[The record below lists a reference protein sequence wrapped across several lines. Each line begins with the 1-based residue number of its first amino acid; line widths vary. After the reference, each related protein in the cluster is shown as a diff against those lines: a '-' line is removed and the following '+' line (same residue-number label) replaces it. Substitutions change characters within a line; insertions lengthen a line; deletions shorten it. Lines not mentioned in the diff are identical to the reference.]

1 MPIAHNPDPFERA
14 MLLRCYRSHLRG
26 SHATWRWSS
35 KLTDLKLAANCR
47 RKLLGL
53 RPTIEDYDYA
63 PVEAD
68 GSLWRMESFFDRSS
82 GSHPA
87 LAGVDV

>member
-1 MPIAHNPDPFERA
+1 MAVTHNPRPMERA

-26 SHATWRWSS
+26 SHTTWRWSS

-53 RPTIEDYDYA
+53 RASVADYDYT

-68 GSLWRMESFFDRSS
+68 GSIWRMEAFLERS
-82 GSHPA
+82 GCSHPA